1 MSGVFSKR
9 GFSTDVENWAAGNG
23 SLPPLP
29 KDLF

>member
-23 SLPPLP
+23 SLPLP